1 MNYLSL
7 DIKYLISCFTSLYSL
22 RILFI
27 KRNLSWLRTES
38 IKVLEIKTSI
48 LFNLDFASNTIELCF
63 SFLFLIIDLWFLI
76 PLVIAQIFN
85 PIAELLIPIGI
96 PIKQRTKIRNLNTS
110 SNCRS

>member
-96 PIKQRTKIRNLNTS
+96 PIKEAKSEI
-110 SNCRS
+110 